1 LTFEAD
7 KTLHVFSHTPDKNRL
22 SPLGAKH
29 DVIENQMD
37 SVLIT
42 LILHTDIIAHIN
54 KSGNNTR
61 LILSD

>member
-1 LTFEAD
+1 VAI
-7 KTLHVFSHTPDKNRL
+7 TPTIKIVGFL
-22 SPLGAKH
+22 A
-29 DVIENQMD
+29 VILVIQNQMD